1 MPTIP
6 PIPLSTPI
14 RRGDTE
20 ITTLQ
25 LRAPAAG
32 ELRGISLAALLQI
45 DAGAVMQLLPRITTP
60 PLTAPEI
67 SALDV
72 CDLTACGLEI
82 AAFLLPASMKPAP
95 DFPTPNSDSPQP

>member
-1 MPTIP
+1 MTTIP
-6 PIPLSTPI
+6 PITLSTPI
-14 RRGDTE
+14 KRGETE

-25 LRAPAAG
+25 LRKPAAG

-45 DAGAVMQLLPRITTP
+45 DANAVMQLLPRITAPT
-60 PLTAPEI
+60 LTAPEV
-67 SALDV
+67 SALDI

-95 DFPTPNSDSPQP
+95 DFPTPTSDFPLQ